1 MPLVSLLATMAIP
14 LDPPS
19 TSVMAPVNAL
29 TSEPTAPDGAPASSS
44 TVIDRAEFASTGA
57 SFTAVTTA
65 STTSVA
71 VEKAVVP
78 PVLDVLTLVAG
89 VPPSDWS
96 QARMVSA
103 LVEVP
108 L

>member
-1 MPLVSLLATMAIP
+1 MLLTLKLTVWLLSSAGP
-14 LDPPS
+14 LDRL
-19 TSVMAPVNAL
+19 VAQ
-29 TSEPTAPDGAPASSS
+29 PTTVWAPASSS
-44 TVIDRAEFASTGA
+44 TTWLAPLVNEGA

>member
-57 SFTAVTTA
+57 SFTAVTV
-65 STTSVA
+65 TSN
-71 VEKAVVP
+71 
-78 PVLDVLTLVAG
+78 VAG
-89 VPPSDWS
+89 DDVSTPSKTVKVNES
-96 QARMVSA
+96 APLVSGSG
-103 LVEVP
+103 V
-108 L
+108 